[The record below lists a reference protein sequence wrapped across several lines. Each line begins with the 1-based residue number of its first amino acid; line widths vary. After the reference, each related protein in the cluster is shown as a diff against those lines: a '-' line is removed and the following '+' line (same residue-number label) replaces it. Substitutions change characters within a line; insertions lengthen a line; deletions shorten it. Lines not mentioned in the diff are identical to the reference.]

1 MSEVGP
7 DDRPMAMWPQVQ
19 IIEGAKE
26 ALESLYEKYPL
37 CIATNASVSR
47 KPMIERALERVDLL
61 RYFSQVFCFTEIG
74 YKKSDIRFW
83 TEVSNQLNIP
93 LNQIAMVGD
102 SIEQDVL
109 APQSFGLFSVWF
121 NESGRYP
128 MPPEPIPTVT
138 YLPDFAAMVC
148 NDVQPQT
155 IVLVRWQD
163 LAPVDQSKVL
173 QLEVSAQ
180 QLEFAGTVER
190 AVENCEAD
198 VDDDAAGLAIRYSQE
213 IMGFLVLKRR
223 SKAPDWA
230 ASGAAVVSAMRID
243 QAHQGKGIGPA
254 ALEAIARWL
263 GVHWPEASLLTLSV
277 DEENTT
283 GIRAY
288 TKAGFQDHGEH
299 VQGRIGWVRYMSKP
313 IANFSPHHKP
323 AWPLKTIV

>member
-1 MSEVGP
+1 
-7 DDRPMAMWPQVQ
+7 MAMWPQVQ

-37 CIATNASVSR
+37 CIATNASVSS
-47 KPMIERALERVDLL
+47 KAMIERALERVDLL

-74 YKKSDIRFW
+74 YKKSDVQFW
-83 TEVSNQLNIP
+83 TVVSNQLNIP

-109 APQSFGLFSVWF
+109 APQSFGLYSVWF
-121 NESGRYP
+121 NEGYRYP
-128 MPPEPIPTVT
+128 LPPEPIPTVS

-148 NDVQPQT
+148 NAAQPGT
-155 IVLVRWQD
+155 IVLMRLQG
-163 LAPVDQSKVL
+163 LARDDQSKLL
-173 QLEVSAQ
+173 QLEISAQ

-190 AVENCEAD
+190 AVENCEAEM
-198 VDDDAAGLAIRYSQE
+198 DDDIAGLAIKSNQG
-213 IMGFLVLKRR
+213 IVGFLVLKRR

-230 ASGAAVVSAMRID
+230 ALGAAVVSAMRID

-254 ALEAIARWL
+254 ALETLALWVAS
-263 GVHWPEASLLTLSV
+263 HWPESSLLTLSV
-277 DEENTT
+277 DEENTA

-288 TKAGFQDHGEH
+288 TKAGFQDHGVR

-313 IANFSPHHKP
+313 I
-323 AWPLKTIV
+323 TIYS